1 MRKIILVFC
10 AFLLNLFIL
19 NISYAENF
27 YIKKYDVIMNV
38 KENREVEVKEVLD
51 VYFTNPSHGIFRTI
65 PLKNKIQREDSTSSV
80 ENSFVTNVKASELYK
95 KYIKNG
101 YLVIQMGSPNFRVT
115 GPKTYRITYT
125 YKSGIDRLKDADEF
139 YFNII
144 GVQWN
149 TLINHVRFKIIMPK
163 DFDKSKV
170 GFSTGRYGAMGY
182 NPDFLK
188 FNITGNE
195 ITGYTTGSLNPREGI
210 TVRIL
215 LPEKYFIQNMSISF
229 PQTIS
234 IIVVIMTLLAVG
246 IWYKYGKEDI
256 VIPVVNFY
264 PPEGK
269 NSAELE
275 VEYSGYSTENGIMS
289 LILYLA
295 NKGYLEIEDDVVS
308 YTFKKLKDYD
318 GSKSSEKTLF
328 EAIFQNGRESVT
340 LIELQSSFSF
350 SLYCQAIMRSL
361 TNLKNALFEKN
372 TWSCGKV
379 LIFFLSILSI
389 LTSIVFTLGNY
400 SFYLLFQYSFL
411 FLFPVIAILVFA
423 LAISIPQ
430 NKKNIGF
437 ITLWS
442 LMFGGIPL
450 AIIISSAENLEG
462 NYPLLILEI
471 VCLVITIICLVNMPK
486 RNRKGRERLGQILGF
501 KKYLE
506 TVEKGRLQQL
516 INENPTYCEDILP
529 FAFALGIMDSWLN
542 NLEGL
547 NIQTPKWYKG
557 ENFTYRSLRR
567 FSNDLSNASNT
578 IGSSLSSSRSGSGHS
593 GGGRS
598 GGGHGGG
605 GGGSW

>member
-27 YIKKYDVIMNV
+27 FINKYDVLMNV
-38 KENREVEVKEVLD
+38 KENRDVEVTEILD
-51 VYFTNPSHGIFRTI
+51 VYFTNSSHGIFRTI
-65 PLKNKIQREDSTSSV
+65 PLRNKIIREDSTSSV

-95 KYIKNG
+95 KYTKNG

-149 TLINHVRFKIIMPK
+149 TLINRVRFKIIMPK

-195 ITGYTTGSLNPREGI
+195 ITGYTTGSLNPQEGI

-215 LPEKYFIQNMSISF
+215 LPEKYFIQNMSVSF
-229 PQTIS
+229 PQIIS

-246 IWYKYGKEDI
+246 IWYKYGKDDI

-275 VEYSGYSTENGIMS
+275 VEYSGHSTENGIMS

-295 NKGYLEIEDDVVS
+295 NQGYLEIEDDGIS
-308 YTFKKLKDYD
+308 YTFKKLKEYD

-328 EAIFQNGRESVT
+328 DAIFKNGRESVT
-340 LIELQSSFSF
+340 LIELQSSYSFSF
-350 SLYCQAIMRSL
+350 YCQAIMRSF
-361 TNLKNALFEKN
+361 TNLKSALFEKN
-372 TWSCGKV
+372 TWSRGKV
-379 LIFFLSILSI
+379 LIFLLCILSI
-389 LTSIVFTLGNY
+389 LTSIVYTLGNY
-400 SFYLLFQYSFL
+400 SFYLLLQYNFV
-411 FLFPVIAILVFA
+411 FIFPVIAILIFA
-423 LAISIPQ
+423 LTISNPQ
-430 NKKNIGF
+430 NRRNIAF

-442 LMFGGIPL
+442 LMFGGIP
-450 AIIISSAENLEG
+450 AGIIISSAENLEG
-462 NYPLLILEI
+462 NYPLLILEV
-471 VCLVITIICLVNMPK
+471 VCLVITIICLINMPK

-557 ENFTYRSLRR
+557 EHFNYNSLRK
-567 FSNDLSNASNT
+567 FSNDLSIASNT
-578 IGSSLSSSRSGSGHS
+578 INSSLSSSRSGSGHS